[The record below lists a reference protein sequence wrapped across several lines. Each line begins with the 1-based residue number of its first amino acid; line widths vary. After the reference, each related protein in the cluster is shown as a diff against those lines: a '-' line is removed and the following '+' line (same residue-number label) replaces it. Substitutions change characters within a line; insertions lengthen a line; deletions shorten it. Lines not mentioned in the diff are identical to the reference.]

1 MVQPRRGRRVIRLA
15 SHVWVSAYLAR
26 LGAEGIPAHLVRRGD
41 PTAGAIAVK
50 LAFLDGSAT
59 LFTRYSG
66 SDGQSHW
73 AVQIARGPEAEID
86 AAILRERRR
95 DPDLW
100 VIEVEDRRGRH
111 RLDALGDTAEGA
123 TPRE

>member
-1 MVQPRRGRRVIRLA
+1 MIRLA

-26 LGAEGIPAHLVRRGD
+26 LGIEGIPAHVVRRGD
-41 PTAGAIAVK
+41 RTAGAISVK

-59 LFTRYSG
+59 LFTRCLD
-66 SDGQSHW
+66 SDGQFRW
-73 AVQIARGPEAEID
+73 TAQIARGAEAEID

-100 VIEVEDRRGRH
+100 VIEVEDPKGRH
-111 RLDALGDTAEGA
+111 RLDALDGPVEGEPPGGA
-123 TPRE
+123 G